1 MLYTINKEYK
11 KAVDENN
18 GNKERKFD
26 FMVTNI
32 NEKQYDQEVLNSKG
46 LVLVDFYSETCG
58 PCKRLAPILEELSND
73 FEGKLKIVKINVNEN
88 SLISFKMGI
97 MSVPT
102 LVFYKDG
109 NMIESSVGLL
119 PKEQLERI
127 INEKLNWYWDDV
139 IMKGENVP

>member
-1 MLYTINKEYK
+1 M
-11 KAVDENN
+11 
-18 GNKERKFD
+18 
-26 FMVTNI
+26 
-32 NEKQYDQEVLNSKG
+32 
-46 LVLVDFYSETCG
+46 
-58 PCKRLAPILEELSND
+58 
-73 FEGKLKIVKINVNEN
+73 KINVNEN

-127 INEKLNWYWDDV
+127 INEKLN
-139 IMKGENVP
+139 

>member
-32 NEKQYDQEVLNSKG
+32 NEKQYDQEVFNSKG
-46 LVLVDFYSETCG
+46 LVLVDFYSESCG

-127 INEKLNWYWDDV
+127 INEKLN
-139 IMKGENVP
+139 

>member
-18 GNKERKFD
+18 GNKERKFV

-97 MSVPT
+97 ISVPT

-127 INEKLNWYWDDV
+127 INEKLN
-139 IMKGENVP
+139 

>member
-58 PCKRLAPILEELSND
+58 PCKRLAPILEEISND

-127 INEKLNWYWDDV
+127 INEKLN
-139 IMKGENVP
+139 

>member
-1 MLYTINKEYK
+1 MLYTITKEYK

-97 MSVPT
+97 ISVPT

-127 INEKLNWYWDDV
+127 INEKLN
-139 IMKGENVP
+139 

>member
-58 PCKRLAPILEELSND
+58 PCKSLAPILEELSND

-127 INEKLNWYWDDV
+127 INEKLN
-139 IMKGENVP
+139 

>member
-1 MLYTINKEYK
+1 MLYTINKKYK

-32 NEKQYDQEVLNSKG
+32 NEMQYDQEVLNSKG

-73 FEGKLKIVKINVNEN
+73 FDGKLKIVKINVNEN

-97 MSVPT
+97 ISVPT

-127 INEKLNWYWDDV
+127 INEKLN
-139 IMKGENVP
+139 

>member
-1 MLYTINKEYK
+1 MKNK

-18 GNKERKFD
+18 YYKERKFD

-32 NEKQYDQEVLNSKG
+32 NEKQYEQEVLNSQG

-58 PCKRLAPILEELSND
+58 PCKRLAPILEELSED
-73 FEGKLKIVKINVNEN
+73 FNGKLKIMKINANEN
-88 SLISFKMGI
+88 SLLSFKMGI

-109 NMIESSVGLL
+109 NMVDSHIGLL
-119 PKEQLERI
+119 PKDQLERI
-127 INEKLNWYWDDV
+127 ISEKLS
-139 IMKGENVP
+139 

>member
-127 INEKLNWYWDDV
+127 INEKLN
-139 IMKGENVP
+139 

>member
-1 MLYTINKEYK
+1 MLYTIKKEYK

-73 FEGKLKIVKINVNEN
+73 FEGKLKIFKINTSEN
-88 SLISFKMGI
+88 SLLSFKMGI

-127 INEKLNWYWDDV
+127 INEKLN
-139 IMKGENVP
+139 

>member
-1 MLYTINKEYK
+1 
-11 KAVDENN
+11 
-18 GNKERKFD
+18 
-26 FMVTNI
+26 MVTNI

-73 FEGKLKIVKINVNEN
+73 FDGKLKIMKINVNEN

-97 MSVPT
+97 ISVPT

-109 NMIESSVGLL
+109 NMVESSVGLL
-119 PKEQLERI
+119 PKEKLEGI
-127 INEKLNWYWDDV
+127 INEKLN
-139 IMKGENVP
+139 

>member
-1 MLYTINKEYK
+1 MLYTINKKYK

-127 INEKLNWYWDDV
+127 INEKLN
-139 IMKGENVP
+139 

>member
-1 MLYTINKEYK
+1 MIKNK

-32 NEKQYDQEVLNSKG
+32 NEMQYDQEVLNSKG

-73 FEGKLKIVKINVNEN
+73 FDGKLKIVKINVNEN

-97 MSVPT
+97 ISVPT

-119 PKEQLERI
+119 PKEQIEKI
-127 INEKLNWYWDDV
+127 INEKLN
-139 IMKGENVP
+139 

>member
-88 SLISFKMGI
+88 SLISFKIGI

-127 INEKLNWYWDDV
+127 VNEKLN
-139 IMKGENVP
+139 

>member
-97 MSVPT
+97 ISVPT

-127 INEKLNWYWDDV
+127 INEKLN
-139 IMKGENVP
+139 

>member
-58 PCKRLAPILEELSND
+58 PCKRLAPILEELSNY

-127 INEKLNWYWDDV
+127 INEKLN
-139 IMKGENVP
+139 

>member
-1 MLYTINKEYK
+1 MLYTIKKEYK

-73 FEGKLKIVKINVNEN
+73 FEGKLKIFKINTSEN
-88 SLISFKMGI
+88 SLLSFKMGI
-97 MSVPT
+97 ISVPT

-109 NMIESSVGLL
+109 NMLESSVGLL

-127 INEKLNWYWDDV
+127 INEKLN
-139 IMKGENVP
+139 

>member
-88 SLISFKMGI
+88 SMISFKMGI

-127 INEKLNWYWDDV
+127 INEKLN
-139 IMKGENVP
+139 